1 MEYVHGGDV
10 YTHQGLMDF
19 SVNVNPF
26 GPSEKVLDA
35 LEKSVREIGQYP
47 DSQSRRL
54 RKALAEDL
62 KIPEKCLIF
71 GNGAA
76 ELIFLLTQAVRPKR
90 AVVTAPAFAEYRQAL
105 MAVDCQLIEYTL
117 KEENGFVLKEDYLDL
132 LTDDVD
138 LIFLC
143 SPDNPTGTVIEKELL
158 QNIHK
163 RCVEKQILFVLDE
176 CFLDF
181 LTGEPQMR
189 GLTPS
194 PYLFLLRAFTKM
206 HAMPGI
212 RLGYGITS
220 NEELLQNMEEKRQ
233 PWSVSCMAQAA
244 GLAAIGQKDR
254 VVMTREYVQKERTW
268 MEDTLTKIGVTFFP
282 SKANYILFKS
292 PFDMFEE
299 LKERGFLIRDC
310 SNYPGLTQGFY
321 RIAVK
326 KREQNQA
333 LLHAIG
339 EIYEN
344 RRR

>member
-26 GPSEKVLDA
+26 GPSEEVLDA

-47 DSQSRRL
+47 DSQSRKL

-105 MAVDCQLIEYTL
+105 TAVDCQLIEYTL

-143 SPDNPTGTVIEKELL
+143 SPDNPTGTVIEKALL
-158 QNIHK
+158 QKIQK

-181 LTGEPQMR
+181 LTGETQMG

-268 MEDTLTKIGVTFFP
+268 MEDALTKIGVTFFP

-299 LKERGFLIRDC
+299 LKQRGFLIRDC
-310 SNYPGLTQGFY
+310 SNYPGLTKGFY